1 MTVEHDSFDGGEG
14 FDGDRP
20 DPLMAVLTGEP
31 LPVEARA
38 DAAFMAAHRS
48 AEADVALLREQLGL
62 LGEALAGPVGEPL
75 AGPVGEAVREP
86 VVEAPKSPAPR
97 PAAVRTPVRRRRPFV
112 LAVRAVGVAC
122 AIGVFSVTG
131 WAVLRAGG
139 GVGASSDA
147 GSKAAASDDKSAS
160 EAQADMSAPGYLA
173 CARLVA
179 EGDVTAVDPVP
190 GTARDR
196 VTLRVTRY
204 LKPDKGRAVVT
215 FVMDRDSDPRLRV
228 GDHALVSIP
237 SGSAAPDVWSV
248 GDQDVAR
255 SRAWI
260 DEALPQSRAMA
271 CR

>member
-20 DPLMAVLTGEP
+20 DPLMAALTGGP
-31 LPVEARA
+31 LPDEARA

-62 LGEALAGPVGEPL
+62 LGEALAVPLAGPVGEPL
-75 AGPVGEAVREP
+75 A
-86 VVEAPKSPAPR
+86 EAPKRPAPR
-97 PAAVRTPVRRRRPFV
+97 PAAVQTPVRRRRPFV

-131 WAVLRAGG
+131 WAVVRAGG

-147 GSKAAASDDKSAS
+147 GSKSAASDEKSAS